1 VGGDPAKVVDELWR
15 PIAEQGRP
23 NRVTLLPSVSR
34 RAGRLQGPLRGLL
47 VDG

>member
-1 VGGDPAKVVDELWR
+1 MTTASAIAPSRHRARR
-15 PIAEQGRP
+15 P
-23 NRVTLLPSVSR
+23 VLLPGVSR